1 MFSVL
6 RTQVSQ
12 LQALMPKAQALFV
25 PSPLDRGLGPL
36 LFSAR
41 ASAHPTPRGLRLQP
55 QLGICDRVLPE
66 PLCAL
71 GPCGTSWARVPDA
84 PAALFT
90 EAALP
95 RALLPGCLQC
105 GREGSSFRGPSL
117 LCAVHPRASPWQ
129 DLPPPT
135 EAFSRVCSPPRTAQ
149 QPPLEAAWFP
159 GRQAVRWST
168 RLRHPRCRAASL
180 DKVPPS
186 PAREGLGTAGPSLL
200 PQVQRVSHQE
210 TQHLM
215 EPLPRN

>member
-12 LQALMPKAQALFV
+12 LQALMPQAQALFV

-55 QLGICDRVLPE
+55 QLGICDCVLPE

-71 GPCGTSWARVPDA
+71 GPCGASWARVPDA

-105 GREGSSFRGPSL
+105 GREGSSFRGPLSAQRCAPEGISL
-117 LCAVHPRASPWQ
+117 AG
-129 DLPPPT
+129 PPPANRGLLT
-135 EAFSRVCSPPRTAQ
+135 GL
-149 QPPLEAAWFP
+149 QPPQDSSAAAVRGRLVSWQTSRLLV
-159 GRQAVRWST
+159 RQAATSSMQSCFSG
-168 RLRHPRCRAASL
+168 HGA
-180 DKVPPS
+180 
-186 PAREGLGTAGPSLL
+186 
-200 PQVQRVSHQE
+200 PQ
-210 TQHLM
+210 
-215 EPLPRN
+215 PCP